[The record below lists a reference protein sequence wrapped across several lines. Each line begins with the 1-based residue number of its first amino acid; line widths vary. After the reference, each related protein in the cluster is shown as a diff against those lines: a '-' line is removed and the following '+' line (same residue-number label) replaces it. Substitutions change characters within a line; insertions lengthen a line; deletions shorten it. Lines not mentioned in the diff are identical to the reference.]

1 MLLTLRFRVSFRLS
15 AAPTKQFSGHDEAGL
30 KQESA
35 LMHVD
40 QPMGCGHGGTDH
52 QLGLSRAVQEVFDCH
67 SSSAALGIR
76 SIVEAK
82 SRPSPHPICW
92 RLPRCNGVALADVAT
107 SDGDRARL

>member
-15 AAPTKQFSGHDEAGL
+15 AAPTKPFSGHDEAGL

-40 QPMGCGHGGTDH
+40 QTMGCGHGGTDH

-67 SSSAALGIR
+67 SSSAALSIR

-82 SRPSPHPICW
+82 SRPSPHPLWGRIHRRDGFP
-92 RLPRCNGVALADVAT
+92 RL
-107 SDGDRARL
+107 

>member
-1 MLLTLRFRVSFRLS
+1 MLLTLRFRGSFRLS
-15 AAPTKQFSGHDEAGL
+15 AAPTKPFSGHDEAGV

-40 QPMGCGHGGTDH
+40 QTMGGGHGGTDH

-82 SRPSPHPICW
+82 SRPSPHPV
-92 RLPRCNGVALADVAT
+92 LQALQRR
-107 SDGDRARL
+107 DGSP